1 MPYYREN
8 KRTRGLFYFLTA
20 NYILALIIALPYLSY
35 GPATED
41 FGAWVYTRVAFL
53 STFAIFMVLL
63 GLLLYPLTRLIRS
76 PIQLFILPPAVLFL
90 FQALLLVDVQ
100 IYKIFRFHIN
110 GLVINTLM
118 TEGAGD
124 SVQIGRKTVLTL
136 IMFLVMLIAVEWGAM
151 WGIVRYTSRQP
162 ERVLRYSR
170 YKMAAF
176 ILPLFLSTTIVSD
189 KLIFAYANFYDMTD
203 ITRYQK
209 LFPLYL
215 PLFAD
220 ETIEKYLGWKKEKST
235 IEYQAKSSMLNYPSP
250 EFTFEDNLKPVN
262 IVWIAIESWR
272 FDMLNEQVTPNIK
285 RFSENAI
292 VFENHYSGGNA
303 SRFGIYSMFY
313 GVYGTYWHQF
323 LAERKSPVFLDL
335 LQKMGYDFKIL
346 SSTQLTYPEF
356 RRTAFVNLPS
366 EAIDDRLPGKGGNER
381 DTWLAKRFDEFITN
395 HDNKR
400 PFFSFMFL
408 DSPHAPYRYPDN
420 FAKFQPAVDE
430 INYFEVKKA
439 NAQVDQNHPLFNRYR
454 NSIYFTDSVVSRIIA
469 DLKKADLMDSTVVII
484 TGDHGEEFDETGY
497 YGHTSAFSD
506 YQVKVPFILH
516 LPGGKPATMTNL
528 TSHLDVV
535 PTMLSLMG
543 SRIDPSIYS
552 HGRSLFSKT
561 ENPYVVSSGWD
572 TFAIIDPGATIILST
587 EIYKAST
594 AEVRVGK
601 YQLARESRPVLNARG
616 QELLEVSTK
625 LSNFLK

>member
-1 MPYYREN
+1 
-8 KRTRGLFYFLTA
+8 
-20 NYILALIIALPYLSY
+20 
-35 GPATED
+35 
-41 FGAWVYTRVAFL
+41 
-53 STFAIFMVLL
+53 
-63 GLLLYPLTRLIRS
+63 
-76 PIQLFILPPAVLFL
+76 
-90 FQALLLVDVQ
+90 
-100 IYKIFRFHIN
+100 
-110 GLVINTLM
+110 
-118 TEGAGD
+118 
-124 SVQIGRKTVLTL
+124 
-136 IMFLVMLIAVEWGAM
+136 
-151 WGIVRYTSRQP
+151 
-162 ERVLRYSR
+162 
-170 YKMAAF
+170 
-176 ILPLFLSTTIVSD
+176 
-189 KLIFAYANFYDMTD
+189 
-203 ITRYQK
+203 
-209 LFPLYL
+209 
-215 PLFAD
+215 
-220 ETIEKYLGWKKEKST
+220 
-235 IEYQAKSSMLNYPSP
+235 
-250 EFTFEDNLKPVN
+250 
-262 IVWIAIESWR
+262 
-272 FDMLNEQVTPNIK
+272 
-285 RFSENAI
+285 
-292 VFENHYSGGNA
+292 
-303 SRFGIYSMFY
+303 
-313 GVYGTYWHQF
+313 
-323 LAERKSPVFLDL
+323 
-335 LQKMGYDFKIL
+335 
-346 SSTQLTYPEF
+346 
-356 RRTAFVNLPS
+356 
-366 EAIDDRLPGKGGNER
+366 
-381 DTWLAKRFDEFITN
+381 
-395 HDNKR
+395 
-400 PFFSFMFL
+400 MFL